1 MFYIKNVMNYQPNFY
16 LTLNLPKGFS
26 REDAEKIQKDV
37 LDFLEGKRHY
47 GAKYDGKTGI
57 TVNVIT
63 ASTNHD

>member
-1 MFYIKNVMNYQPNFY
+1 MHQPNYY

-47 GAKYDGKTGI
+47 GAKYDGKAGI
-57 TVNVIT
+57 TVNIVSV
-63 ASTNHD
+63 STNHD

>member
-1 MFYIKNVMNYQPNFY
+1 MHQPNYY

-47 GAKYDGKTGI
+47 GAKYDGKAGI

-63 ASTNHD
+63 VSTNHD

>member
-1 MFYIKNVMNYQPNFY
+1 MDNIQAMHQPNYY

-47 GAKYDGKTGI
+47 GAKYDGKAGI
-57 TVNVIT
+57 TVNIVSV
-63 ASTNHD
+63 STNHD

>member
-1 MFYIKNVMNYQPNFY
+1 MNHQPNYY

-47 GAKYDGKTGI
+47 GAKYDGKAGI
-57 TVNVIT
+57 TVNVVSV
-63 ASTNHD
+63 STNHD